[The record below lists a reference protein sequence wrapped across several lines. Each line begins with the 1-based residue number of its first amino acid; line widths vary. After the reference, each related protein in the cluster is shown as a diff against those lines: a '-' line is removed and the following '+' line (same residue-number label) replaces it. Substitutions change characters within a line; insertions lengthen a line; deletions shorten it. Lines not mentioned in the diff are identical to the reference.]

1 MNSETSAAI
10 KTVYQVPCSRTICAV
25 IVTYFPDLQL
35 AERLKKITDQVVQ
48 TVIVD
53 NGSPASCVE
62 RIQEFGK
69 SPAIHL
75 ILNESNEGIAS
86 ALNAGVRWA
95 ASQGFQWVL
104 TFDQD
109 TIVSPGM
116 VAEFEMVVRSYP
128 EPARLAVVGSNYQDK
143 VNGKM
148 LSWSG
153 PGTDNE
159 FSTKIPS
166 VLTSGSLIS
175 VSAFQTIG
183 GFRDGFFIDCV
194 DHEYCL
200 HARALGFDVVV
211 TSKPVMRHEIGHVS
225 EHRLFGKKVR
235 AANHSPVRE
244 YYRARN
250 SVVLIREY
258 LAQEPRWL
266 LYYMWSWSKSVVFIF
281 LFEKDRM
288 QKLGNTIRGC
298 VDGLLGRTGIYKRV
312 LDQ

>member
-1 MNSETSAAI
+1 MNPETSTATE
-10 KTVYQVPCSRTICAV
+10 TVYQVPCSRTICAV

-35 AERLKKITDQVVQ
+35 AERLKKITDQVAQ

-53 NGSPASCVE
+53 NGSPASCLE
-62 RIQEFGK
+62 RIKEFGNN
-69 SPAIHL
+69 PAIHL

-95 ASQGFQWVL
+95 ASRGFQWVL

-109 TIVSPGM
+109 TIVSPEM
-116 VAEFEMVVRSYP
+116 VAEFEMVARSYP

-143 VNGKM
+143 VNGKL

-153 PGTDNE
+153 RGTDNAL
-159 FSTKIPS
+159 STKIPS

-250 SVVLIREY
+250 SIVLIREY
-258 LAQEPRWL
+258 LAREPRWL

-298 VDGLLGRTGIYKRV
+298 VDGLLGRTGI
-312 LDQ
+312 